1 MDSGWKSFEMHARN
15 MNIKSNSG
23 EVSDGSKKHVGNKKA
38 KGAGMPCRAMGVT
51 LPIQWVWKVGH

>member
-1 MDSGWKSFEMHARN
+1 MHARN